1 MESFL
6 IKALQF
12 IIALAFLVII
22 HEFGHYIFAR
32 IFGIKVDKFY
42 MFFNPKFSLLRYNP
56 RTNKIGLFVRQGDE
70 ENNTPDKAAVT
81 FTIGKEHPAPSNG
94 KTSWRDTIYG
104 IGWVPLG
111 GYCAINGM
119 IDETNQKMSEEEKP
133 WEFRTKP
140 AWQRL
145 LVMFGGVLFNFI
157 LAILIYAGIAA
168 NW

>member
-1 MESFL
+1 MESTL

-12 IIALAFLVII
+12 IVALAFLVTI

-42 MFFNPKFSLLRYNP
+42 MFFNPRFSLLRYDP
-56 RTNKIGLFVRQGDE
+56 RTNRVGLLVRQGDE
-70 ENNTPDKAAVT
+70 EKKTEDRPLISFSVGRPHPDTK
-81 FTIGKEHPAPSNG
+81 GSKN
-94 KTSWRDTIYG
+94 SWRDTIYG

-119 IDETNQKMSEEEKP
+119 IDETNTKMSDEAQP

-157 LAILIYAGIAA
+157 LAIII
-168 NW
+168 